1 MTVDRL
7 RREVS
12 MSEYV
17 HWSIYFARKAQK
29 QELARLRAK

>member
-1 MTVDRL
+1 MTVERM
-7 RREVS
+7 RREMS

-29 QELARLRAK
+29 QELARLKAK